1 MSIIN
6 IVLPIKGAHKMNTHI
21 NNNRQ
26 SITPPP
32 PRESFALIDCE
43 NLTSA
48 SQHAAAS
55 RWSGFGRVELF
66 GRAALVVPWR
76 RALAA
81 FAIAVADETIIA
93 DDAPSQAADQAM
105 ARRVDEL
112 IRTQASG
119 GLVAIASNDRGFDA
133 DIARLLQAGI
143 PAERH
148 RDLTVPE
155 TLALVVAE
163 QAGEDWAAAGGIGD
177 HLRRRF
183 GLTLRG
189 RVETLARAAG
199 LEVRRGPSGL
209 MLRVGTLP

>member
-1 MSIIN
+1 MSS
-6 IVLPIKGAHKMNTHI
+6 VI
-21 NNNRQ
+21 NNNQ
-26 SITPPP
+26 KAITSPH
-32 PRESFALIDCE
+32 PRGAYALIDCE

-48 SQHAAAS
+48 PQHAAAS

-66 GRAALVVPWR
+66 GRAALVAPWR
-76 RALAA
+76 RALAS

-112 IRTQASG
+112 IRAQPPG
-119 GLVAIASNDRGFDA
+119 GLIAIASNDRGFDA
-133 DIARLLQAGI
+133 DIARLLRAGI

-163 QAGEDWAAAGGIGD
+163 QAGGDWAAAGGIGD

-199 LEVRRGPSGL
+199 LEVRRGPAGL
-209 MLRVGTLP
+209 MLRIGTPP